1 MANLIVEAVPQ
12 RQTGEATWMNTIMRT
27 AGGAFAA
34 QIAATIITSHL
45 EPGTLY
51 PAESGFTAACLIP
64 GRPARVAESA
74 VAA

>member
-1 MANLIVEAVPQ
+1 
-12 RQTGEATWMNTIMRT
+12 MRT
-27 AGGAFAA
+27 VGGAFGA

-51 PAESGFTAACLIP
+51 PAESGFTAAFALGAIAVSVAFAAACLIP
-64 GRPARVAESA
+64 GRRARLAESA